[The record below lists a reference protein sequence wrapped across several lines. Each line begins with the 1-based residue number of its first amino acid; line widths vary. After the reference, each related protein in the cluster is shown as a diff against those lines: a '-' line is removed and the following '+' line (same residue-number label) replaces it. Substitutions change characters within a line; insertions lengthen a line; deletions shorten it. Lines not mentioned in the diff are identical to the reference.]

1 LARRI
6 VADHEEVFFNFLQH
20 YERCM
25 MTSLFVMGVVQMI
38 CGVRGALHEDR
49 NLNNNKLTG
58 GFPVFLSSITG
69 LSNL

>member
-1 LARRI
+1 MKRY
-6 VADHEEVFFNFLQH
+6 H
-20 YERCM
+20 ERCM

-69 LSNL
+69 LSIL

>member
-1 LARRI
+1 
-6 VADHEEVFFNFLQH
+6 
-20 YERCM
+20 
-25 MTSLFVMGVVQMI
+25 MTSLVVMGVVQMI

-69 LSNL
+69 LSIL